1 MKQKPMTDIAEITP
15 DGSSTKPNRQQTI
28 ITVVC
33 IILLLALIGIFIMA
47 HTVPAFRAQHA
58 LPPSCAVVICERG
71 RGRAAEQVRLVQ
83 KNMAAFNGKIVVMA
97 YAVDGGASG
106 AVGAAET
113 VQMPAPFKSYA
124 QSAVDAAAVVGG
136 LPYVF
141 LGDQTVPIKK
151 LCIGDMY
158 SATGKFRFFGGDDT
172 DDTDAAFQMYNE
184 TIASVVVFDPNMC
197 PVDEEYIYKLHFR
210 QQLRHGTDMTFD
222 VFMMRD
228 QDMNRTQVDLAK
240 DSGRM
245 MATFHLPT
253 DSTAKLKS
261 DERAQKNTE
270 LIELMTSL

>member
-1 MKQKPMTDIAEITP
+1 MSETDETTP
-15 DGSSTKPNRQQTI
+15 DSIGTKPNRQQTI

-97 YAVDGGASG
+97 YNGASG

-184 TIASVVVFDPNMC
+184 TIAPVVVYDLNTL
-197 PVDEEYIYKLHFR
+197 PVDEEYIYKLHFK

-228 QDMNRTQVDLAK
+228 QDMNQTQVDLAK

-245 MATFHLPT
+245 MATFHLPA

-270 LIELMTSL
+270 LIELMMSL